1 MRSGNSIYEDTMKT
15 NSNIDGGEMFKKL
28 LVIIFMI
35 TLVLMG
41 CSNKEEAKEK
51 VEFQGARE
59 VKVVKAEMADIS
71 SYMEFSGK
79 ISADE
84 AINVKPAMGGKVVEL
99 LVQEGS
105 VVTKGDL
112 LAKLDDT
119 QLQQA
124 KIQYDNMEKNYKR
137 MKELKKTGAIDG
149 ATFDE
154 VETGYKVAKSAYE
167 FMQENTFIQA
177 PINGV
182 VTTRFRKV
190 GEHYD
195 AMMDPM
201 LLRMINLEKVK
212 AVVQVSDADVN
223 NIKKGMNVKLMI
235 NNSEQE
241 FKGKITFI
249 SPEADMM
256 SGTFVVEMTIKN
268 KNNLLRNNQFARIKI
283 LTDTSKDAI
292 VVPQEAVIDGDHV
305 FIIQAEKAVKK
316 MVSLGLENEYE
327 IEITDGIDPG
337 DEVVVIG
344 NAGLSE
350 ADMVKVID

>member
-1 MRSGNSIYEDTMKT
+1 
-15 NSNIDGGEMFKKL
+15 MFKNI
-28 LVIIFMI
+28 LVIIFLTVLLI
-35 TLVLMG
+35 TG
-41 CSNKEEAKEK
+41 CSKKQEVKEK

-71 SYMEFSGK
+71 NYIEFSGK

-84 AINVKPAMGGKVVEL
+84 AINVKPAMSGKVVEL

-105 VVTKGDL
+105 VVKKGDL

-167 FMQENTFIQA
+167 FMQENTHILA
-177 PINGV
+177 PISGV
-182 VTTRFRKV
+182 ITNRFRKT

-201 LLRMINLEKVK
+201 LMRMINLEKVK
-212 AVVQVSDADVN
+212 AVCHVSDADVN
-223 NIKKGMNVKLMI
+223 DIKKGMKVELMI
-235 NNSEQE
+235 NNSNEQ
-241 FKGKITFI
+241 FDGKITFV

-256 SGTFVVEMTIKN
+256 SGTFAVEMMIKN

-283 LTDTSKDAI
+283 LTNTSQNAV

-327 IEITDGIDPG
+327 IEITAGINTG

-344 NAGLSE
+344 NAGLTE
-350 ADMVKVID
+350 GDKVKVIN